1 MFRVLLYS
9 AAQHRERGAAWTAAS
24 AFAHATLIG
33 AAVAVTTRGKV
44 PAHAD
49 QPIPDFV
56 YVSPRPSV
64 PTRSAESDAK
74 ANVPTIPPLE
84 FSLPSLPR
92 VDFDQPSQ
100 SFTSFDVPSGRG
112 VPTPAASEAL
122 PTNGVYMS
130 LSVDRTV
137 VPHADNPAPDY
148 PSMLRAASV
157 EGAVV
162 VRFVVDSL
170 GRVEPASIEVLYAT
184 HGRFAEAV
192 RRWLPRTRYTAAEL
206 AGHPV
211 RQLVEQRVGFV
222 LTR

>member
-9 AAQHRERGAAWTAAS
+9 AGQHRERGVAWTAAS

-33 AAVAVTTRGKV
+33 AAIIVTTRGKM
-44 PAHAD
+44 PAHVD

-64 PTRSAESDAK
+64 PTRSAES
-74 ANVPTIPPLE
+74 ANTIVPTIRPLD
-84 FSLPSLPR
+84 FALPSLPR
-92 VDFDQPSQ
+92 VDFDQPSH
-100 SFTSFDVPSGRG
+100 SLTSFDIPSGRG
-112 VPTPAASEAL
+112 IATPGAPETA

-130 LSVDRTV
+130 VSVDRTV

-148 PSMLRAASV
+148 PPMLRAASV
-157 EGAVV
+157 EGVVV

-170 GRVEPASIEVLYAT
+170 GRVEPASIEIVDAT
-184 HGRFAEAV
+184 HAGFADAV
-192 RRWLPRTRYTAAEL
+192 RRWLLRTRYTAAEL